1 MNSSSL
7 FQGTLGHIT
16 IVWVF
21 SILCLFI
28 LYGIWAFLKTRKII
42 KDCDS
47 LSFPTTK
54 DELKNTKVGRLLLN
68 NELDQ
73 TSDYI
78 EDTIHTSAVAANYNV
93 NLRLF
98 QSFPSILTSLG
109 ILGTFVGLAYS
120 VWHFDSSSSESIRAS
135 IETLLSGMGTAFLT
149 SVAGMLC
156 SVLFLW
162 FERSR
167 YNCLSNSVDAL
178 CARINKQYHRPSGAL
193 LDAGLEK
200 ISNKI
205 DGLQLSIGNDLDK
218 VFGEK
223 VAPIMKDIS
232 HQIDGLELTFG
243 DDLDKVFDEKVT
255 PIMTEISHK
264 LENPAKT
271 VADSLLSEFKKLSD
285 NFADCLTE
293 KVNGKMNELLE
304 QFILATN
311 EMKGVPAAINM
322 ATENLIKSGE
332 MSIEAQKEFT
342 KEAQTHFEKYT
353 VGLTDAVNTATEN
366 LIKSGETTISAQKEF
381 TKETQS
387 QFEKYTE
394 ELTSAVKEQLSEIQH
409 QMESTSD
416 ALKGIPEEIAHSVE
430 AQKTVT
436 EEFSQQIAKLGSI
449 EAIYSAAI
457 EKITSANQDLADAKS
472 NINALTNK
480 ISDVA
485 TSIENASNGIVEST
499 ENMLADFERINNLN
513 QVVATQ
519 VKGYSDR
526 ISGIENGLKG
536 IFDEIEKGL
545 NRYASTSSKN
555 MQGLLDTFTTAVA
568 KASQEISNAT
578 SPLHEAV
585 SGILNALEKTERSAN
600 ALLARVEKLP
610 QQKANQ

>member
-1 MNSSSL
+1 MNIPSL
-7 FQGTLGHIT
+7 FHGTLGTIT
-16 IVWVF
+16 IVV
-21 SILCLFI
+21 ILFI
-28 LYGIWAFLKTRKII
+28 LCIFFYALIRSWAKTMRIT

-47 LSFPTTK
+47 LSFPTSK
-54 DELKNTKVGRLLLN
+54 DELNKTKIGRMFLDS
-68 NELDQ
+68 ELDQ

-78 EDTIHTSAVAANYNV
+78 EDTISTQAVAAGYKL
-93 NLRLF
+93 NLRLM
-98 QSFPSILTSLG
+98 QAVPSILTSLG
-109 ILGTFVGLAYS
+109 ILGTFIGLAYS

-135 IETLLSGMGTAFLT
+135 IETLLSGMGTAFFT

-178 CARINKQYHRPSGAL
+178 CARVNKQYHRPSGAL

-218 VFGEK
+218 VLGEK

-232 HQIDGLELTFG
+232 HQIEGLELNFG

-271 VADSLLSEFKKLSD
+271 VADGLLSEFKKLSD
-285 NFADCLTE
+285 NFADRLTE
-293 KVNGKMNELLE
+293 KVNGKMNELLQ

-311 EMKGVPAAINM
+311 EMKGVPAAINT

-332 MSIEAQKEFT
+332 MSIE
-342 KEAQTHFEKYT
+342 
-353 VGLTDAVNTATEN
+353 
-366 LIKSGETTISAQKEF
+366 AQKEF

-409 QMESTSD
+409 QMESTSG

>member
-54 DELKNTKVGRLLLN
+54 DELNNTKVGRLLLN
-68 NELDQ
+68 NELNQ

-78 EDTIHTSAVAANYNV
+78 EDTINTSAVAANYNV

-167 YNCLSNSVDAL
+167 YNRLSNSVDAL

-218 VFGEK
+218 VLGEK

-264 LENPAKT
+264 LENPAKA

-285 NFADCLTE
+285 NFADRLTE
-293 KVNGKMNELLE
+293 KVNGKMNELLQ

-311 EMKGVPAAINM
+311 EMKGVPAAINT

-342 KEAQTHFEKYT
+342 KE
-353 VGLTDAVNTATEN
+353 
-366 LIKSGETTISAQKEF
+366 
-381 TKETQS
+381 TQS
-387 QFEKYTE
+387 RFEKYTE
-394 ELTSAVKEQLSEIQH
+394 ELTSAVKVQLSEIQH
-409 QMESTSD
+409 QMESTSG
-416 ALKGIPEEIAHSVE
+416 ALKGIPEEITHSVE

-449 EAIYSAAI
+449 EEIYSAAI
-457 EKITSANQDLADAKS
+457 EKITSANQDLSNAKS
-472 NINALTNK
+472 NINALTSK

-600 ALLARVEKLP
+600 AILDRVEKLP

>member
-54 DELKNTKVGRLLLN
+54 DELNNTKVGRLLLN

-78 EDTIHTSAVAANYNV
+78 EDTINTSAVAANYNV

-167 YNCLSNSVDAL
+167 YNRLSNSVDAL

-218 VFGEK
+218 VLGEK

-264 LENPAKT
+264 LETPAKA

-285 NFADCLTE
+285 NFADRLTE
-293 KVNGKMNELLE
+293 KVNGKMNELLQ

-311 EMKGVPAAINM
+311 EMKGVPAAINT

-342 KEAQTHFEKYT
+342 KE
-353 VGLTDAVNTATEN
+353 
-366 LIKSGETTISAQKEF
+366 
-381 TKETQS
+381 TQS
-387 QFEKYTE
+387 RFEKYTE
-394 ELTSAVKEQLSEIQH
+394 ELTRAVKVQLSEIQH
-409 QMESTSD
+409 QMESTSG
-416 ALKGIPEEIAHSVE
+416 ALKGIPEEITHSVE

-449 EAIYSAAI
+449 EEIYSAAI
-457 EKITSANQDLADAKS
+457 EKITSANQDLSNAKS
-472 NINALTNK
+472 NINALTSK

-600 ALLARVEKLP
+600 AILDRVEKLP

>member
-54 DELKNTKVGRLLLN
+54 DELNNTKVGRLLLN

-78 EDTIHTSAVAANYNV
+78 EDTINTSAVAANYNV

-167 YNCLSNSVDAL
+167 YNRLSNSVDAL

-218 VFGEK
+218 VLGEK

-285 NFADCLTE
+285 NFADRLTE
-293 KVNGKMNELLE
+293 KVNGKMNELLQ

-311 EMKGVPAAINM
+311 EMKGVPAAINT

-342 KEAQTHFEKYT
+342 KE
-353 VGLTDAVNTATEN
+353 
-366 LIKSGETTISAQKEF
+366 
-381 TKETQS
+381 TQS
-387 QFEKYTE
+387 RFEKYTE

-409 QMESTSD
+409 QMESTSG

-600 ALLARVEKLP
+600 AILDRVEKLP
-610 QQKANQ
+610 QQKAN

>member
-54 DELKNTKVGRLLLN
+54 DELNNTKVGRLLLN

-78 EDTIHTSAVAANYNV
+78 EDTINTSAVAANYNV

-167 YNCLSNSVDAL
+167 YNRLSNSVDAL

-218 VFGEK
+218 VLGEK

-264 LENPAKT
+264 LENPAKA

-285 NFADCLTE
+285 NFADRLTE
-293 KVNGKMNELLE
+293 KVNGKMNELLQ

-311 EMKGVPAAINM
+311 EMKGVPAAINT

-342 KEAQTHFEKYT
+342 KE
-353 VGLTDAVNTATEN
+353 
-366 LIKSGETTISAQKEF
+366 
-381 TKETQS
+381 TQS
-387 QFEKYTE
+387 RFEKYTE
-394 ELTSAVKEQLSEIQH
+394 ELTSAVKVQLSEIQH
-409 QMESTSD
+409 QMESTSG
-416 ALKGIPEEIAHSVE
+416 ALKGIPEEITHSVE

-449 EAIYSAAI
+449 EEIYSAAI
-457 EKITSANQDLADAKS
+457 EKITSANQDLSNAKS
-472 NINALTNK
+472 NINALTSK

-600 ALLARVEKLP
+600 AILDRVEKLP

>member
-7 FQGTLGHIT
+7 FQGTLGNIT
-16 IVWVF
+16 IVWVL
-21 SILCLFI
+21 SILCLSI

-54 DELKNTKVGRLLLN
+54 DELNNTKVGRLLLN

-200 ISNKI
+200 ISGKI
-205 DGLQLSIGNDLDK
+205 DGLQLNFGNDLDK
-218 VFGEK
+218 
-223 VAPIMKDIS
+223 I
-232 HQIDGLELTFG
+232 
-243 DDLDKVFDEKVT
+243 FDEKVT

-264 LENPAKT
+264 LENPAQT
-271 VADSLLSEFKKLSD
+271 ITEALLNEFKKLSD
-285 NFADCLTE
+285 NFADRLTE

-311 EMKGVPAAINM
+311 EMKGVPAAINT

-342 KEAQTHFEKYT
+342 KETQTR
-353 VGLTDAVNTATEN
+353 
-366 LIKSGETTISAQKEF
+366 
-381 TKETQS
+381 
-387 QFEKYTE
+387 FEKYTE
-394 ELTSAVKEQLSEIQH
+394 RLTDAVKSELSVIQR
-409 QMESTSD
+409 QFDSVSG

-449 EAIYSAAI
+449 EEIYSAAI

-472 NINALTNK
+472 NINALTSK

-485 TSIENASNGIVEST
+485 TSIESASNGIVEST